1 MNDSNGRNKGGKKMV
16 RETGMADLL
25 ERARRQMAEI
35 TGLKAESVTR
45 VVKAN
50 GGWRVGLE
58 MLEMSRIPNATD
70 VLGDYEVVLG
80 GDGAIREFVRK
91 RTRLRGEPVESEAE

>member
-1 MNDSNGRNKGGKKMV
+1 MDEGPI
-16 RETGMADLL
+16 
-25 ERARRQMAEI
+25 RAELAEI

-58 MLEMSRIPNATD
+58 MLEMPRIPNATD

>member
-1 MNDSNGRNKGGKKMV
+1 MV
-16 RETGMADLL
+16 QETGMAEIL
-25 ERARRQMAEI
+25 ERAKRQMVEI
-35 TGLKAESVTR
+35 TGLKAESVIR
-45 VVKAN
+45 VAKGN

-80 GDGAIREFVRK
+80 GDGTIREFVRK

>member
-1 MNDSNGRNKGGKKMV
+1 MV
-16 RETGMADLL
+16 QETGMAEIL
-25 ERARRQMAEI
+25 ERARRQMVEI
-35 TGLKAESVTR
+35 TGLKAESVIR
-45 VVKAN
+45 VAKGN

-80 GDGAIREFVRK
+80 GDGTIREFVRK